1 MPMEFKQSFVV
12 KAPADAVWAFLTD
25 PRRAASALPGAALT
39 EVTDDR
45 NFAGTITV
53 KVGPVSTQYR
63 GRARFERLDV
73 ATRTA
78 EMVGSGQ
85 DVKGRGGAEMK
96 MTSRLVER
104 SPGETEVNVVSE
116 VSVNGILAQLGRG
129 MIQDV
134 SDQLFQ
140 RFTTAVRAQ
149 LETPEPV
156 SGGAP
161 PVADTSMTS
170 TPLTGTSVAGTPVA
184 GTPVSGTPAPV
195 AATPAP
201 MPANEPIQAVS
212 FGAQVAG
219 RTARRWAQSPGFW
232 LGLAVASALILWLVL
247 R

>member
-1 MPMEFKQSFVV
+1 MPMELKQSFVV

-25 PRRAASALPGAALT
+25 PRRAASALPGATLT
-39 EVTDDR
+39 EVGDDGT
-45 NFAGTITV
+45 FAGTITV

-73 ATRTA
+73 AMRTA

-96 MTSRLVER
+96 MTSQLVER
-104 SPGETEVNVVSE
+104 APGETEVSVVSE

-140 RFTTAVRAQ
+140 RFTAAVRAE
-149 LETPEPV
+149 LEKPEPV
-156 SGGAP
+156 ASAGSEVSGGSTMSGGAASI
-161 PVADTSMTS
+161 AD
-170 TPLTGTSVAGTPVA
+170 
-184 GTPVSGTPAPV
+184 APV
-195 AATPAP
+195 PA
-201 MPANEPIQAVS
+201 PANEPIQAVS

-232 LGLAVASALILWLVL
+232 LGLAVAAALILWLVL